1 MNITQIRDVALKSA
15 ATVKNSSLQM
25 FKSMFKEF
33 APESW
38 VITMDQIPLQTIQC
52 MIKIGKRIALKVQNN
67 MTTEPTPAQMTNKLK
82 KNCKHGYPKVAA
94 FEAAVN
100 TTVQQLP
107 QSVRDIGT
115 QFSSQ
120 FKQLSQY
127 LESGNF
133 AAASPIGV
141 KFLQS
146 VANISIAD
154 RQQMGTLFPK
164 FSKVFVDPRL
174 NDLINM
180 TILAISGSSNLMKN
194 ATNLAKDIFYG
205 GLSKATNSTTNST
218 SSSQPKLM
226 SPKDHIPQEPL
237 YFDAPEAFDQPQ
249 QDQMTN
255 GALKMLAVL
264 KGNDSQDGM
273 IEPIA
278 HDDAK
283 ISVRTLPDNEL
294 VELPQE
300 VVKTNEEVSFLPK
313 PPAITD

>member
-82 KNCKHGYPKVAA
+82 KNCKHGYP
-94 FEAAVN
+94 
-100 TTVQQLP
+100 
-107 QSVRDIGT
+107 RDIGT